1 MKVRV
6 EDELVELGRM
16 RAPRSLYPRVMAA
29 VGLADSYGRL
39 ETALGAAFVAWNR
52 DGVNTLR
59 LGSDEEEFERWF
71 VDEYGRPALKVAELP
86 RNLGRRFDLSRLPA
100 FQQAVLKKALEIPAG
115 EVRPYAW
122 IAREI
127 GHPAAVRAVGTA
139 LARNPIPILIPCHRV
154 VRSDGVIGDYGAG
167 GPPNK
172 RKILAFEGV
181 DTSELERLAR
191 RRVRYR
197 GSRTTHVYCFP
208 TCRHARAVH
217 AGNVVEFSSD
227 ADARAA
233 GYRAC
238 KDCRPGALSA

>member
-1 MKVRV
+1 MT
-6 EDELVELGRM
+6 
-16 RAPRSLYPRVMAA
+16 LYPRVMAA

-39 ETALGAAFVAWNR
+39 ETGLGPAFVAWNKS
-52 DGVNTLR
+52 GVVAVR
-59 LGSDEEEFERWF
+59 LGSDEAEFERWF
-71 VDEYGRPALKVAELP
+71 EDEFGRSALAADRLP
-86 RNLGRRFDLSRLPA
+86 RDIGHRFDLHRLPP

-115 EVRPYAW
+115 QVRPYAW

-154 VRSDGVIGDYGAG
+154 VRSDGVIGEYGAG

-181 DTSELERLAR
+181 DAEELERLAR

-197 GSRTTHVYCFP
+197 GSRNTHIYCFP
-208 TCRHARAVH
+208 TCRRARTIREP
-217 AGNVVEFSSD
+217 NLVEFGSEYD
-227 ADARAA
+227 AHAA
-233 GYRAC
+233 GYRPC
-238 KDCRPGALSA
+238 KECRPAALSA